1 MDSALVFI
9 AGNHVE
15 ERVFRRILHDE
26 NPVPIYFPDYGL
38 SGSPA
43 TDNFSATSFQKRLGV
58 VGMMYDV
65 VSGEVHVI
73 DETRHGV

>member
-1 MDSALVFI
+1 MLFGLF
-9 AGNHVE
+9 GNCSRGVRHLQA
-15 ERVFRRILHDE
+15 RVQE
-26 NPVPIYFPDYGL
+26 
-38 SGSPA
+38 
-43 TDNFSATSFQKRLGV
+43 QRLGV